1 MVMVMDMV
9 IVMVMVIVIVM
20 IMVMEKEDEEM
31 RDGWIMKAL
40 WQCSYWVAL
49 GLPRVA
55 PATPKSILPN
65 HRQQYLIYSWTHLL
79 KESLT
84 QAGT

>member
-1 MVMVMDMV
+1 MVMVMDMVMV
-9 IVMVMVIVIVM
+9 IVMVMVIAIVM

-49 GLPRVA
+49 GLPG
-55 PATPKSILPN
+55 S
-65 HRQQYLIYSWTHLL
+65 HRPLL
-79 KESLT
+79 NPFYQT
-84 QAGT
+84 TANNI